1 MHVNNAMLDLSVT
14 SFKHSYT
21 DLPIRYTYMHD
32 TNTEVRNSNFQKLVR
47 YENDERNESEIG
59 TIGNSDNKKEMKILQ
74 KRREWR
80 N

>member
-47 YENDERNESEIG
+47 YE
-59 TIGNSDNKKEMKILQ
+59 K
-74 KRREWR
+74 
-80 N
+80 